1 MKKISLTFWVFLRLP
16 LLLAGLYLFRTEL
29 SILIEKYFNLAL
41 VLESVVYLISTAWL
55 RLLLIGFTA
64 TVLIIVYLMMKKWL
78 GNVGKEYIVFI
89 LVSFF
94 LFAVF
99 LNFLLKVEVSFI
111 KLSLIVL
118 ILSINTIPEKW
129 LDSNF
134 QKNRIT
140 STFFT
145 IGVGISEILFL
156 QAYFHWLLN
165 SLEINK
171 NLKKW
176 SWITGILLTCFYFFF
191 LITPYNN
198 QRILTLGEK
207 LLSSP
212 SVEKFA
218 EGGYNWLDLNLE
230 NSLLYA
236 SGHNVNYII
245 AYNTQNL
252 SLPPL
257 KSKTQVGKPQSF
269 AYNPILQELYVY
281 RADTQELLYLDA
293 VTLDLLRSVPVP
305 NLSAGD
311 VWINWHPEIDAIT
324 IASEADFE
332 VGTPFLMMSRE
343 SGEILASIPLP
354 LIPTNVAFDNE
365 NNIFFFNSFRDTY
378 LVAWDM
384 NSYQVIQQTEISP
397 GTDRLVYNSSTSEI
411 LIASAQEGAILRYD
425 ATTLEFKGKIE
436 TSIGDRTLAL
446 DQSRNLL
453 LVGNFINNY
462 VQVIDLKT
470 YQPISRFYIGPWIR
484 TITLDTKNGIAYIS
498 TIKNLFKLTYIN

>member
-1 MKKISLTFWVFLRLP
+1 MKKKVLIFWVFLRLP

-41 VLESVVYLISTAWL
+41 VLESVIYLISTAWL
-55 RLLLIGFTA
+55 RLLLVMLMAILLIGVCLF
-64 TVLIIVYLMMKKWL
+64 IQKWL
-78 GNVGKEYIVFI
+78 ANKYWTLLI
-89 LVSFF
+89 LIAFAGFEISFRY
-94 LFAVF
+94 
-99 LNFLLKVEVSFI
+99 LLKIESSF
-111 KLSLIVL
+111 LSSALATL
-118 ILSINTIPEKW
+118 ILALNTIPESW
-129 LDSNF
+129 LDRYF
-134 QKNRIT
+134 PKGRVT
-140 STFFT
+140 GMFFT
-145 IGVGISEILFL
+145 IGAVISEGLFI
-156 QAYFHWLLN
+156 QSFVYWLADFLKLN
-165 SLEINK
+165 SNV
-171 NLKKW
+171 KKW
-176 SWITGILLTCFYFFF
+176 SWITGILLACFYSFF
-191 LITPYNN
+191 LFTPYNN

-230 NSLLYA
+230 NNLLYA

-245 AYNTQNL
+245 AYDTQNL

-281 RADTQELLYLDA
+281 RAETQELLYLDA
-293 VTLDLLRSVPVP
+293 VTLELLRSVPIP
-305 NLSAGD
+305 NLSPGD
-311 VWINWHPEIDAIT
+311 VWVNWQSGTDTIT

-332 VGTPFLMMSRE
+332 VGTPFLMLSRE

-354 LIPTNVAFDNE
+354 LIPTNVAFDSE
-365 NNIFFFNSFRDTY
+365 NNIFFFNSFRDIY

-384 NSYQVIQQTEISP
+384 KSYQVIQQTEISQ
-397 GTDRLVYNSSTSEI
+397 GTDRLIYNSSASEI
-411 LIASAQEGAILRYD
+411 LIASAQEGAILRHD

-462 VQVIDLKT
+462 VQIIDLTT

-484 TITLDTKNGIAYIS
+484 TITLDTKKGIAYIS
-498 TIKNLFKLTYIN
+498 TIKNIFKLTYIN